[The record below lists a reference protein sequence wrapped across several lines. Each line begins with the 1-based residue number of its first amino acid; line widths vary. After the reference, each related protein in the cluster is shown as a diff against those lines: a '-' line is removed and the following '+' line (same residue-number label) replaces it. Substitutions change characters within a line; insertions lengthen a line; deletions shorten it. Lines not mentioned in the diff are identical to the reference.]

1 MCTYIRKLYMAASTW
16 TMSHYGH
23 SGTGTETVSYRNSGV
38 ISKPFFIFCATLC
51 IHLCHTVTHTQ
62 THINKYYWAI
72 EVKCACLAALDLM
85 YSRFVDTYACN
96 VQLYIISNHHLIPP
110 SIPTI
115 ILSPS
120 IPMCLRIVTHLATS
134 KISNYYLVSPIKM
147 KENDDKVLKVAS
159 YDYV

>member
-85 YSRFVDTYACN
+85 YSRFVDTYACTI
-96 VQLYIISNHHLIPP
+96 VHHFQPP
-110 SIPTI
+110 SYPTI
-115 ILSPS
+115 HPNNYFIT
-120 IPMCLRIVTHLATS
+120 INTYVLAHRDS
-134 KISNYYLVSPIKM
+134 FGHKQDFQLLFSFSNKDER
-147 KENDDKVLKVAS
+147 KWW
-159 YDYV
+159 